1 MRLSLE
7 QCLWRPLRII
17 LGSPCLLC
25 DESADGAAICDR
37 CAGTLRQRPWG
48 VTSLSIADHRI
59 PVLFRESYGGPLSD
73 AVIRA
78 KYLGD
83 WGHARWLGQCLGQ
96 LPRPWLGDSPTV
108 IPVPL
113 SDQRLAN
120 RGYNQSIVIARQVA
134 KAWGL
139 SMAPRWLRKTKPT
152 ARQAGLHRDERLA
165 NLFGSFSASEQVA
178 GRRCLLIDDIM
189 TTGSTLREASRAI
202 HTSGG
207 TVIAAAV
214 IARVKNPSRAIT
226 HHFL

>member
-1 MRLSLE
+1 MRLSFE
-7 QCLWRPLRII
+7 RYLWRPLRII

-25 DESADGAAICDR
+25 DKSADGAAVCDR
-37 CAGTLRQRPWG
+37 CTIALRQRPWG
-48 VTSLSIADHRI
+48 VTGLSIAGQRI
-59 PVLFRESYGGPLSD
+59 PVLFRESYGGLLSD

-78 KYLGD
+78 KYFGD
-83 WGHARWLGQCLGQ
+83 WGHARWLGQCLSQ
-96 LPRPWLGDSPTV
+96 LPRPWLGDPPIV

-113 SDQRLAN
+113 SDQRLAD

-139 SMAPRWLRKTKPT
+139 SMAPRWLRKTKRT

-165 NLFGSFSASEQVA
+165 NLHGSFWASEHVA

-202 HTSGG
+202 HIRGG

-214 IARVKNPSRAIT
+214 IARVKNPFHTIR
-226 HHFL
+226 HHSL

>member
-1 MRLSLE
+1 
-7 QCLWRPLRII
+7 
-17 LGSPCLLC
+17 
-25 DESADGAAICDR
+25 
-37 CAGTLRQRPWG
+37 
-48 VTSLSIADHRI
+48 
-59 PVLFRESYGGPLSD
+59 
-73 AVIRA
+73 
-78 KYLGD
+78 
-83 WGHARWLGQCLGQ
+83 
-96 LPRPWLGDSPTV
+96 
-108 IPVPL
+108 
-113 SDQRLAN
+113 
-120 RGYNQSIVIARQVA
+120 
-134 KAWGL
+134 
-139 SMAPRWLRKTKPT
+139 MAPRWLRKTKPT

>member
-1 MRLSLE
+1 MRFSLE
-7 QCLWRPLRII
+7 QTLWRPLRIL
-17 LGSPCLLC
+17 LGSPCILC
-25 DESADGAAICDR
+25 HQAAAGAAICDR
-37 CAGTLRQRPWG
+37 CTNTLRQSPWG
-48 VTSLSIADHRI
+48 VTSMAIIGHRV
-59 PVLFRESYGGPLSD
+59 PVLFRESYGGLLSD

-78 KYLGD
+78 KYRGD

-96 LPRPWLGDSPTV
+96 LPRPWLGEPPVV

-113 SDQRLAN
+113 SDQRLAD

-139 SMAPRWLRKTKPT
+139 EIAPRWLRKTKRT

-165 NLFGSFSASEQVA
+165 NLFGSFRASEQVA

-214 IARVKNPSRAIT
+214 IARVQRPSRTIT
-226 HHFL
+226 RHQA

>member
-25 DESADGAAICDR
+25 HQSADGAAICDG
-37 CAGTLRQRPWG
+37 CTTTLRQRPWG
-48 VTSLSIADHRI
+48 VTSLAIADHRI
-59 PVLFRESYGGPLSD
+59 PVLFRESYGGLLSD

-96 LPRPWLGDSPTV
+96 LPRPWLGDPPTV

-113 SDQRLAN
+113 SDQRLAD
-120 RGYNQSIVIARQVA
+120 RGYNQSIVIARQAA

-139 SMAPRWLRKTKPT
+139 SMAPRWLRKTKRT
-152 ARQAGLHRDERLA
+152 ARQAGLYRDERLA
-165 NLFGSFSASEQVA
+165 NLVGSFRASEDVA

-214 IARVKNPSRAIT
+214 IARVKSPPRAFRLQ
-226 HHFL
+226 FL